1 MNDNAGGSRFRWP
14 LMMAYWRFFR
24 RGRCSIVRA
33 FSCPGKC
40 RGLSEV
46 ESSAIVTIVCQVVL
60 VDSLGQAP
68 PDAAARGAVGRVRA
82 QHPSGA

>member
-33 FSCPGKC
+33 FSCPGNAADI
-40 RGLSEV
+40 RDRVVGHRHDRMSDRLSRLAWA
-46 ESSAIVTIVCQVVL
+46 SAA
-60 VDSLGQAP
+60 G
-68 PDAAARGAVGRVRA
+68 
-82 QHPSGA
+82 